1 MNILLKK
8 EKKRKKE
15 KKSKNGFKLHLSD
28 AKKNKKTFVNFSS
41 FHWSIDNQIQEMQ
54 KVPASFMD
62 ILLKTA
68 LQIPVMMT
76 TVKEIGVEL
85 DLKTTNEFLKEL
97 SLAGRTNQA
106 LNKFR
111 RQMIKPSLLSNFAK
125 LANVAKDSAKLL
137 LANNIS
143 VFDSLTKEN
152 KPKFFL
158 EDKTNEGFE
167 QRNSNFVPRPKR
179 R

>member
-1 MNILLKK
+1 MQQTFFWEKGLKD
-8 EKKRKKE
+8 EHFIKKK

-41 FHWSIDNQIQEMQ
+41 FHWPIDNEIQEMQ
-54 KVPASFMD
+54 KVPASFVD

-111 RQMIKPSLLSNFAK
+111 RQMIKPSLLSNFAT

-137 LANNIS
+137 FANNIS
-143 VFDSLTKEN
+143 VFDSLAK
-152 KPKFFL
+152 
-158 EDKTNEGFE
+158 
-167 QRNSNFVPRPKR
+167 
-179 R
+179 